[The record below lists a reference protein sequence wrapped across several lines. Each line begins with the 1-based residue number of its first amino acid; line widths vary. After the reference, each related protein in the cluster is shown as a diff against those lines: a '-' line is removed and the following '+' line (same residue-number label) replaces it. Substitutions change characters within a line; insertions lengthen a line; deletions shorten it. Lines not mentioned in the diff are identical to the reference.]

1 MFERLGHLVVRRTKL
16 ILALY
21 FILLAVFAGTGWQVF
36 GELKSAGY
44 DNPGSESS
52 RAAAVLAK
60 KFGVQ
65 SPLVVV
71 SIDTARGVDRDEAAA
86 MALVK
91 KMAAEPGIDRKT
103 SLSYWTHGKPKS
115 LRSTTLVDGQ
125 SRAGMVIL
133 NTTLKGKAASDLAQ
147 RIQDRYDGPAA
158 GGVRAYVGGW
168 GPIGN
173 ELNSRIAKD
182 LAKAESVAIP
192 LSLLALLFA
201 FGSVV
206 AAGLPFLVAAGAVA
220 AALFF
225 LWLISLSTDIS
236 VFSVNLLTGFGLG
249 LGIDYALLMVNRF
262 REELKRGVSPD
273 EAVVATMRSAGRT
286 VFVSGLTVAVA
297 LAGLVVFPQYF
308 MKSFAY
314 AGCLVVGFAVI
325 TAMTALPA
333 LMKVLGPRVNKGKVL
348 RGDLAPSDEG
358 RWHNLAVFVM
368 RRPLPVFLVTLIGLG
383 AMAAPALSASFS
395 QIDAR
400 ALPASSGAAKASAF
414 SAANFDAQE
423 SSPINIFLGK
433 GASDKSANDIGGWA
447 CAIATKAHVM
457 RVTTP
462 DYILNSIPGD
472 KPGLRKC
479 ALLGRNAD
487 LASYIAGDDAR
498 VSVVTDV
505 PERSKAAS
513 QLVAEIR
520 SLTPPVKGEVL
531 VGGASAV
538 FVDSQA
544 AVTDQL
550 PTLLLWLGLATLVI
564 LFLFTG
570 SVLLPIKA
578 VLLNVLSLAATIGV
592 LTYIFQGHHLTWLV
606 GSFTPTDAIDT
617 NTLVLVAV
625 VAFGLSMDYEVFLL
639 ARIKEEHDRGADTTT
654 SVALGLQRSARIVTT
669 AAVLLAVVF
678 ASFVSS
684 GITSIKML
692 GFGVAFAILLDATVV
707 RALLVPALMRLMGRA
722 NWWAPRPLAR
732 LHQRLGLSEGEPAP
746 ATRVMVAAP
755 SQRESQ

>member
-16 ILALY
+16 ILVLY
-21 FILLAVFAGTGWQVF
+21 FVLLAAFAGTGWQVF

-44 DNPGSESS
+44 DNPSSESS
-52 RAAAVLAK
+52 RAATAVSS
-60 KFGVQ
+60 KFGVRT
-65 SPLVVV
+65 PLVVA
-71 SIDTARGVDRDEAAA
+71 SIDTPHGVDADEAAA
-86 MALVK
+86 LALVNR
-91 KMAAEPGIDRKT
+91 MVAEPGVDQKT

-115 LRSTTLVDGQ
+115 LRSTSTVNGQ
-125 SRAGMVIL
+125 SRAGMVLIHT
-133 NTTLKGKAASDLAQ
+133 NLKGDAATKLAQ
-147 RIQDRYDGPAA
+147 RLQDRYDGAA
-158 GGVRAYVGGW
+158 ADGLRVYIGGW

-173 ELNSRIAKD
+173 ELNTRTAKD

-192 LSLLALLFA
+192 LSMLALLFA

-225 LWLISLSTDIS
+225 LWLISMATDIS
-236 VFSVNLLTGFGLG
+236 IFSVNLLTGFGLG

-262 REELKRGVSPD
+262 REELKRGANPD
-273 EAVVATMRSAGRT
+273 EAVVATMRTAGRT
-286 VFVSGLTVAVA
+286 VFVSGLTVAVT

-314 AGCLVVGFAVI
+314 AGSLVVLFAVV

-333 LMKVLGPRVNKGKVL
+333 LMKVLGPRVNKGKLL

-358 RWHNLAVFVM
+358 RWHDLAVFVM

-383 AMAAPALSASFS
+383 AMAAPALNASFN

-400 ALPASSGAAKASAF
+400 ALPASSGAAQATAF
-414 SAANFDAQE
+414 TAANFSSQE

-433 GASDKSANDIGGWA
+433 GGSEKSANDIGAWA
-447 CAIATKAHVM
+447 CAIATMPHVM

-462 DYILNSIPGD
+462 DYVLNSIPSD
-472 KPGLRKC
+472 KPGSTLRKC
-479 ALLGRNAD
+479 AMLGRNAEI
-487 LASYIAGDDAR
+487 SNYISGADAR
-498 VSVVTDV
+498 VAVITDV
-505 PERSKAAS
+505 PERSNAAAE
-513 QLVAEIR
+513 LVAAIR
-520 SLTPPVKGEVL
+520 ALNPPVKGEVL

-544 AVTDQL
+544 AVTDNL
-550 PTLLLWLGLATLVI
+550 PRLLIWLGLATLVI

-578 VLLNVLSLAATIGV
+578 VLLNVLSLSATLGV

-606 GSFTPTDAIDT
+606 GSFTRTDSIDT
-617 NTLVLVAV
+617 NSLVLVAV

-684 GITSIKML
+684 GITSIKLL

-707 RALLVPALMRLMGRA
+707 RALLVPALMRLMGGA
-722 NWWAPRPLAR
+722 NWWAPAPLAR
-732 LHQRLGLSEGEPAP
+732 LHQRIG
-746 ATRVMVAAP
+746 MKD
-755 SQRESQ
+755 